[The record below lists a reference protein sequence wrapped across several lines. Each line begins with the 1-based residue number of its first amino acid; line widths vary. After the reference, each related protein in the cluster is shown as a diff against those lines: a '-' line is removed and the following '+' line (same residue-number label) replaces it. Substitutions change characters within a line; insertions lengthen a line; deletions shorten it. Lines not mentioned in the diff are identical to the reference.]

1 MSYTE
6 AMDIYLK
13 TARRKREEEHRK
25 LLLRETRAWGVA
37 RSAAVLLKERFGA
50 TKVVIFGSLVHKGSF
65 TRWSDVD
72 IAAWG
77 ISPED
82 TFRAIGAVLE
92 VATDIEVNLV
102 DVGTCR
108 PSLLTIIEEE
118 GLEI

>member
-1 MSYTE
+1 MSYAE
-6 AMDIYLK
+6 AIDVYLAA
-13 TARRKREEEHRK
+13 ARRKREQGHRK
-25 LLLRETRAWGVA
+25 LLLREERAWEAA

-82 TFRAIGAVLE
+82 TFRAIGAVME
-92 VATDIEVNLV
+92 AATGIEVNLV
-102 DVGTCR
+102 DIGTCR
-108 PSLLTIIEEE
+108 PSLLTVIEEQ
-118 GLEI
+118 GLEL

>member
-6 AMDIYLK
+6 AIDIYLN
-13 TARRKREEEHRK
+13 TARRKREEDHRE
-25 LLLRETRAWGVA
+25 LLLREERAWGAA
-37 RSAAVLLKERFGA
+37 RSAAALLKERFGA
-50 TKVVIFGSLVHKGSF
+50 TKVVILGSLVHKGSF

-77 ISPED
+77 ISPEN
-82 TFRAIGAVLE
+82 TFRAIGAVMD
-92 VATDIEVNLV
+92 VTTDIEVSLV

-118 GLEI
+118 GIEI

>member
-6 AMDIYLK
+6 AIDIYLT
-13 TARRKREEEHRK
+13 TARRKREEEHRE
-25 LLLRETRAWGVA
+25 LLLREERAWMAA
-37 RSAAVLLKERFGA
+37 RSAAALLKEQFGA

>member
-1 MSYTE
+1 MNYTE
-6 AMDIYLK
+6 AIDIYLT
-13 TARRKREEEHRK
+13 TARRKREEEHRE
-25 LLLRETRAWGVA
+25 LLLREASAWGA
-37 RSAAVLLKERFGA
+37 AHSAAALLKERFGA

-65 TRWSDVD
+65 TGWSDVD

-82 TFRAIGAVLE
+82 TFRAIGAVME
-92 VATDIEVNLV
+92 AATDIEVNLV